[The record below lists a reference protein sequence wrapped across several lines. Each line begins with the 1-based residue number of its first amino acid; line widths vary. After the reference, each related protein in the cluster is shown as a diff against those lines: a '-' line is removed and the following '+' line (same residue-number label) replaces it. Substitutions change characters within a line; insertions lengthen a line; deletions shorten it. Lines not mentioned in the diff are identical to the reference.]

1 MTRTQIN
8 NSKNSINKV
17 PVVNLMKDVIPIRE
31 CAKGKTYLAKTRKF
45 ITDIDTG
52 IANILSKDSN
62 NKTYLDRT
70 CEFITGIKT
79 GLAPVVNLVSAVR
92 KGSKN
97 KRNLNKKSKIVNNI
111 DIYETNNSISKDI
124 KFQMFNIIQQNSME
138 KQPRNLRN
146 KKPVNYSNMD
156 IPIYLCPE
164 SMNSIREL
172 STLQETPIY
181 ETFNNDLYNNP
192 KLSNIIKSQY
202 YMEREDS
209 DYEFEEDYDDDELEG
224 LSQVNIKIISPK
236 VSKEILTKVTKD
248 VSKSVNKEVK
258 DIILQNERNN
268 KENIVMTIV
277 NRLTVGRRKNIVSM
291 ILDRI
296 ERMKPKAK
304 ITKKNSPK

>member
-1 MTRTQIN
+1 MPVMTRTQINNSN

-17 PVVNLMKDVIPIRE
+17 PVVNLMKDIVPIRQ

-52 IANILSKDSN
+52 IANIL
-62 NKTYLDRT
+62 
-70 CEFITGIKT
+70 C
-79 GLAPVVNLVSAVR
+79 

-97 KRNLNKKSKIVNNI
+97 NKNLNKKTKFVNDI
-111 DIYETNNSISKDI
+111 DIYETNYSISNDI
-124 KFQMFNIIQQNSME
+124 KFQTCNIIQENSVE

-172 STLQETPIY
+172 SSLEETPIY
-181 ETFNNDLYNNP
+181 ETFNNDLHNNP

-202 YMEREDS
+202 YMEREDP
-209 DYEFEEDYDDDELEG
+209 DYVFEEDYDDDEIEG
-224 LSQVNIKIISPK
+224 LSKVNIQIISPK

-268 KENIVMTIV
+268 KENIVMMIV
-277 NRLTVGRRKNIVSM
+277 NKLTVGRRKNIITM
-291 ILDRI
+291 IQDKI
-296 ERMKPKAK
+296 EKMKPKAK
-304 ITKKNSPK
+304 NSKKNSPK

>member
-8 NSKNSINKV
+8 NSNNSINKF

-52 IANILSKDSN
+52 IANILHKDSN
-62 NKTYLDRT
+62 K
-70 CEFITGIKT
+70 
-79 GLAPVVNLVSAVR
+79 
-92 KGSKN
+92 
-97 KRNLNKKSKIVNNI
+97 KRNLNKKSKSVEFH
-111 DIYETNNSISKDI
+111 ETNYSISNDI
-124 KFQMFNIIQQNSME
+124 KLQTSNIIQENSVE
-138 KQPRNLRN
+138 KQSVRNLRN

-172 STLQETPIY
+172 STLEETPIY
-181 ETFNNDLYNNP
+181 ETFNNDLHNNP
-192 KLSNIIKSQY
+192 KLSNIIKFQY
-202 YMEREDS
+202 YMEREDP
-209 DYEFEEDYDDDELEG
+209 DYVFEEDYDDDEIEG
-224 LSQVNIKIISPK
+224 LAKVNVKIISPK

-268 KENIVMTIV
+268 KENIVMMIV
-277 NRLTVGRRKNIVSM
+277 NKLTVGRRKNIITM
-291 ILDRI
+291 IQDKI
-296 ERMKPKAK
+296 EKMKPKAK
-304 ITKKNSPK
+304 NSK